1 MRWRLPAA
9 RKQQHD
15 SLLSTSCEDNCL
27 HQNASAA
34 HGDESRWIDTGT
46 VAGYRRVV
54 MCQEARDEVEAA
66 LPPGA
71 DPAPLLL
78 SMCARRLL
86 PTPWLNKVLT
96 PECRTAF
103 RTCKVLCAALT
114 QPKGANGGFS
124 PCPGSVICLR
134 FDSLSALARVT
145 HSREARISKWRY
157 NGCGR

>member
-1 MRWRLPAA
+1 MRWRLPAGRNNLA
-9 RKQQHD
+9 RL
-15 SLLSTSCEDNCL
+15 LLSTACEDNCL
-27 HQNASAA
+27 HQSASAA

-71 DPAPLLL
+71 DTAPLLL

-103 RTCKVLCAALT
+103 RTCKCSALL
-114 QPKGANGGFS
+114 GANGSFS
-124 PCPGSVICLR
+124 PCPGSVRCLR
-134 FDSLSALARVT
+134 FDSLSALAHVT
-145 HSREARISKWRY
+145 HSRESRVAQWRY
-157 NGCGR
+157 NGCDR